1 MTVATVV
8 LQTSKHFHFERIFKS
23 GQIKP
28 TLCQNHSGGFPW
40 RLADFR
46 RGFPGFCWVQMV
58 SSCFSVGKKWIHL
71 ESCGLLSSLAGDVSN
86 SETGWAVEVCSFYP
100 LHARHSVGP
109 EESYEDES
117 EEDEVSNKG
126 GDWIKNILG
135 LEQPNMSN
143 TYQQMNTNEGL
154 HNWSNL
160 RFISSQFSLLQQG
173 KQCWDDSTV
182 LGC

>member
-1 MTVATVV
+1 MV
-8 LQTSKHFHFERIFKS
+8 LQFSITFPIENIETRVPWLRHGAQRWRSSWWRRWSGWFSQGLSWVLLGSNGFK
-23 GQIKP
+23 
-28 TLCQNHSGGFPW
+28 LF
-40 RLADFR
+40 
-46 RGFPGFCWVQMV
+46 FCRE
-58 SSCFSVGKKWIHL
+58 HL
-71 ESCGLLSSLAGDVSN
+71 ESFGIISSDCFQVWLAMFPTLIPVEPWKCAVSILCMRATLG
-86 SETGWAVEVCSFYP
+86 S
-100 LHARHSVGP
+100 

>member
-1 MTVATVV
+1 
-8 LQTSKHFHFERIFKS
+8 
-23 GQIKP
+23 
-28 TLCQNHSGGFPW
+28 
-40 RLADFR
+40 
-46 RGFPGFCWVQMV
+46 MV
-58 SSCFSVGKKWIHL
+58 SSCFSVGKKWNHL

-143 TYQQMNTNEGL
+143 TYQQMNTHEGL

-160 RFISSQFSLLQQG
+160 SSYHPSLVYCSRENNAGMILEFLAVN
-173 KQCWDDSTV
+173 SSAV
-182 LGC
+182 LSSSFRMCVM